1 MNEKLTT
8 DGIILDID
16 GTIWNTTEIV
26 AVAWNAAIDECGLD
40 AAKVTADMLKKEF
53 GKPMDVIARDL
64 WENLTASQQA
74 QLLDKCC
81 KLEQEALEK
90 NTTDIAYPGA
100 VSTIKKLSEKCP
112 IYIVSNCQ
120 DGYIQLVMQKNGI
133 TGCIT
138 DFECFGHTG
147 FSKGKNISLIIERN
161 GIKKPVY
168 LGDTQGDY
176 EACKEA
182 GVPFIFASYG
192 FGKPEGYAASISSFP
207 ELESVTGF

>member
-1 MNEKLTT
+1 MVSP
-8 DGIILDID
+8 
-16 GTIWNTTEIV
+16 V
-26 AVAWNAAIDECGLD
+26 A
-40 AAKVTADMLKKEF
+40 
-53 GKPMDVIARDL
+53 
-64 WENLTASQQA
+64 S
-74 QLLDKCC
+74 
-81 KLEQEALEK
+81 
-90 NTTDIAYPGA
+90 
-100 VSTIKKLSEKCP
+100 
-112 IYIVSNCQ
+112 
-120 DGYIQLVMQKNGI
+120 
-133 TGCIT
+133 